1 MMREPSGVL
10 LVEQKSEKGILNMF
24 CKHCGSK
31 IDPNNPVCPNCG
43 TQVSLSGGNGFWDM
57 AGEPKRETTRQQSP
71 PIAKEKIVV
80 KEVRKTP
87 ILPIAISAAFCL
99 LFLVIMIAG
108 RISARKTERELA
120 SGYESQLSQQQ
131 SDYEAQ
137 IEQLE
142 SRIRLLEEE
151 LNRPAEPQ
159 LPVRVLRSPT
169 PETKP
174 EGYSSPTGAWLFGFF
189 IEGPATEFRWEKQ
202 QSDGTWIALDFDYR
216 DIDSRYG
223 LKIEQDLNS
232 GTSKLVAVGL
242 TIESAGNYKCT
253 AITDHGSASDEV
265 RLTIEATST
274 PVPTPTSTP
283 ASTATPMPSSSPDTN
298 PDKGSSEGNINNT
311 ETPTP
316 TDDGSGTGWTPWGGF
331 HG

>member
-1 MMREPSGVL
+1 MGEPSSVL
-10 LVEQKSEKGILNMF
+10 LVEQKSEKGILKMF

-43 TQVSLSGGNGFWDM
+43 TQVSLSGGNGFWDI
-57 AGEPKRETTRQQSP
+57 AGEPKRETSQQQST
-71 PIAKEKIVV
+71 PIVKEKVVV
-80 KEVRKTP
+80 KEVKKTP
-87 ILPIAISAAFCL
+87 IIPIAISVAFCL
-99 LFLVIMIAG
+99 LFLVVMIAG
-108 RISARKTERELA
+108 RISARKTVRELT

-131 SDYEAQ
+131 AAYETQ

-202 QSDGTWIALDFDYR
+202 QSDGTWIALEFDYR

-232 GTSKLVAVGL
+232 GISKLVAVGL
-242 TIESAGNYKCT
+242 TSESAGNYKCT

-265 RLTIEATST
+265 MLTLESTSTPTPAPTET
-274 PVPTPTSTP
+274 PVPTPS
-283 ASTATPMPSSSPDTN
+283 PMPSTSPDIVPGEETGLGN
-298 PDKGSSEGNINNT
+298 SENAETPKPSDDNKGS
-311 ETPTP
+311 
-316 TDDGSGTGWTPWGGF
+316 GWNPWGGF

>member
-1 MMREPSGVL
+1 MGEPSSVL
-10 LVEQKSEKGILNMF
+10 LVEQKSEKGILKMF

-43 TQVSLSGGNGFWDM
+43 TQVSLSGGNGFWDI
-57 AGEPKRETTRQQSP
+57 AGEPKRETSQQQST
-71 PIAKEKIVV
+71 PIVKEKVVV
-80 KEVRKTP
+80 KEVKKTP
-87 ILPIAISAAFCL
+87 IIPIAISAAFCL
-99 LFLVIMIAG
+99 LFLVVMIAG
-108 RISARKTERELA
+108 RISARKTVRELT

-131 SDYEAQ
+131 AAYETQ

-202 QSDGTWIALDFDYR
+202 QSDGTWIALEFDYR

-232 GTSKLVAVGL
+232 GISKLVAVGL
-242 TIESAGNYKCT
+242 TSESAGNYKCT

-265 RLTIEATST
+265 MLTLESTSTPTPAPTET
-274 PVPTPTSTP
+274 PVPTPS
-283 ASTATPMPSSSPDTN
+283 PMPSTSPDIVPGEETGLGN
-298 PDKGSSEGNINNT
+298 SENAETPKPSDDNKGS
-311 ETPTP
+311 
-316 TDDGSGTGWTPWGGF
+316 GWNPWGGF